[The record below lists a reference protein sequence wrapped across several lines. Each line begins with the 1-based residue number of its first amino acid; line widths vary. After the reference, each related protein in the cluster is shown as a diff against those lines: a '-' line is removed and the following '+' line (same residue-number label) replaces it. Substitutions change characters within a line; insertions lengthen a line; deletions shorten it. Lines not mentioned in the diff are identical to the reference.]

1 MRTSPETSGL
11 GLVRRHAHSGG
22 STLEF
27 AKSDDV
33 AVTSGKVV
41 FFRPAPEADCERPH
55 GGGLTAPRRR
65 RRCALRCAIPRRHP
79 TPAPCALSLRPSLCL
94 GVSPAPPSERQFTMR
109 AHRPER
115 RLCQVSLR
123 NESFTSRPGPLRAR
137 LDTISSLGRVGSGHG
152 PHRFDPD
159 NSTPSLATPS
169 SALRTGT
176 RALHER
182 GDDLP
187 RPPVIFA
194 RARRPTSNPPPIPS
208 SNRAFQQGQMPR
220 ATRAARR
227 PPCPRS
233 RAPSCTPRCS
243 SASRSQVRSWS
254 TTERAGSS

>member
-1 MRTSPETSGL
+1 MGEVITEDRG
-11 GLVRRHAHSGG
+11 SGG
-22 STLEF
+22 PTLAMVPKRRRRTGVIGNSKISAIF
-27 AKSDDV
+27 QA
-33 AVTSGKVV
+33 AT
-41 FFRPAPEADCERPH
+41 EADCERPH

-115 RLCQVSLR
+115 RLYRVSLR

-152 PHRFDPD
+152 PHRIEPD

-169 SALRTGT
+169 PALRTGT
-176 RALHER
+176 ERLHPR

-187 RPPVIFA
+187 RPPGAFSC
-194 RARRPTSNPPPIPS
+194 ARRPTPNPPPTPTPQS
-208 SNRAFQQGQMPR
+208 RLWPRRNHKVTARASTSPDP
-220 ATRAARR
+220 TLTVPYHNPIVLDRAAF
-227 PPCPRS
+227 
-233 RAPSCTPRCS
+233 
-243 SASRSQVRSWS
+243 
-254 TTERAGSS
+254 AGSV